1 MKIIFLLFISLVL
14 FAADIHMPDAEYKA
28 SATVNDIVIADGKLY
43 CATSASSVDIFDIQ
57 SKKKVQSLELQKI
70 TNFLN
75 EEIDAKVYSVS
86 VLKKSVLVLSQATGG
101 FREVR
106 VFHGLKPVLIIGSA
120 KKLYIAK
127 ASFIDVNTILLG
139 LLSNDIIS
147 YDIKTGK
154 ENWSMQA
161 SLSKFS
167 NFVMNED
174 RSEVVVSDESGEL
187 HRISTQT
194 GKLLELFS
202 GQNLDNVF
210 SVDYKKET
218 IVAGGQDRRVGVYE
232 MAFKS
237 AYHMQAPFLV
247 YAVGLSPKAKLVAYA
262 SDENNN
268 VTLTKLST
276 KSKLGVYGGN
286 KMTLT
291 KILFLNEKEFFVASD
306 DSSVNYYKIK

>member
-1 MKIIFLLFISLVL
+1 MKIVFLLFISLVM
-14 FAADIHMPDAEYKA
+14 FGANIHQPDVQYKA
-28 SATVNDIVIADGKLY
+28 SGAVNDMVLSNTKLY
-43 CATSASSVDIFDIQ
+43 CGTSASSVDIFDILT
-57 SKKKVQSLELQKI
+57 KKKVQTLHLPKI
-70 TNFLN
+70 KNFLN
-75 EEIDAKVYSVS
+75 EEIEGKVYSVD
-86 VLKKSVLVLSQATGG
+86 VLADKVLVLSQATGG

-106 VFHGLKPVLIIGSA
+106 LFSGDKATVVVGSD

-127 ASFIDVNTILLG
+127 AKFIDKNTLLLG

-147 YDIKTGK
+147 YDINTKK

-167 NFVMNED
+167 NLVMSED
-174 RSEVVVSDESGEL
+174 RSEVVVADESGEL
-187 HRISTQT
+187 HLISTKD
-194 GKLLELFS
+194 GHVIEIFK

-210 SVDYKKET
+210 SVDYKKGI

-237 AYHMQAPFLV
+237 AYHIQTPFLV
-247 YAVGLSPKAKLVAYA
+247 YGVGLSPKGKLMAYS

-276 KSKLGVYGGN
+276 KNKLGVYGGN
-286 KMTLT
+286 RMTLT
-291 KILFLNEKEFFVASD
+291 KILFLNEKEFFVSSD
-306 DSSVNYYKIK
+306 DSSVNYYKVK